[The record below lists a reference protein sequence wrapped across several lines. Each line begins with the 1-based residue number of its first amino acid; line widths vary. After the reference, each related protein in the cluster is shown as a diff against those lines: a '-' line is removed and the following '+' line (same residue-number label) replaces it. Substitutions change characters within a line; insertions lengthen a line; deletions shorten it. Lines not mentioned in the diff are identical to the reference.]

1 MFMYLGCLLLFGG
14 YYYRKPIVYNSIYT
28 WVIVEEYF
36 NSIKNTY
43 FRNKINITK
52 YKNTTIVE
60 LYDIN
65 FISKKYIYN
74 KRLELDSYIDSE
86 SELDKLNEYNN
97 IDFNSKKLFMSV
109 CLKVTDINK
118 ETTEIDLNRDFN
130 LFINKNTSLTVDYEF
145 TEAINNLLKLD
156 LELTEQ
162 IFLGHYWIQILMNMK
177 GIV

>member
-1 MFMYLGCLLLFGG
+1 
-14 YYYRKPIVYNSIYT
+14 
-28 WVIVEEYF
+28 VEEYF

-43 FRNKINITK
+43 FRNKININK

-156 LELTEQ
+156 LELTETNFSWTLLDTNFNEYEGNSL
-162 IFLGHYWIQILMNMK
+162 IFSFNDDCKIIKN
-177 GIV
+177 